1 MTDQGKSPGR
11 LRYSLLACLLLSA
24 ACTRPVTLESDWQ
37 PGARPSTPFRNV
49 LVVAVSEDFD
59 RRRVFENALV
69 DELAAGGTKATPS
82 SRTMRTTD
90 VLNRDSVAALVKS
103 TGADAVL
110 VTRLVNQDV
119 SVKEKRG
126 GTVVK
131 LDDYNNDLSYGDPY
145 AYNVYSYDFTVTLEP
160 SSLVIKRKA
169 SVTTDLF
176 ETGEGRVLYTILSD
190 VRVTNSESL
199 DQNTDVAVMDT
210 LAADL
215 AGRLR
220 RDGAVR

>member
-1 MTDQGKSPGR
+1 
-11 LRYSLLACLLLSA
+11 
-24 ACTRPVTLESDWQ
+24 VT
-37 PGARPSTPFRNV
+37 
-49 LVVAVSEDFD
+49 
-59 RRRVFENALV
+59 
-69 DELAAGGTKATPS
+69 
-82 SRTMRTTD
+82 
-90 VLNRDSVAALVKS
+90 ALVKS

-131 LDDYNNDLSYGDPY
+131 LDDYKSDLSYGDPY

-176 ETGEGRVLYTILSD
+176 ETGEGKVLYTIRSD